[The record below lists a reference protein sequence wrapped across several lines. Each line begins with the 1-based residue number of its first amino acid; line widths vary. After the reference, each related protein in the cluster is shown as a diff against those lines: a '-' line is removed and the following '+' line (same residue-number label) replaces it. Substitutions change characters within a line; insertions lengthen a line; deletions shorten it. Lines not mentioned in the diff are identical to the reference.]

1 MLAAIKA
8 EQKAES
14 GPQAAEIFK
23 YALWYQ
29 VVLINPKGVTAII
42 AALQP
47 SGLIQQVTFICDRS
61 VLPLKLQCRV
71 IWPKYIYFISDIWC
85 EVFVFGKC

>member
-14 GPQAAEIFK
+14 GPQAAEISK

-29 VVLINPKGVTAII
+29 VDLISPKGITAIV

-47 SGLIQQVTFICDRS
+47 SGLIQQVTFICDSS
-61 VLPLKLQCRV
+61 VLPVKLQRGV

-85 EVFVFGKC
+85 DVFMFEKQ